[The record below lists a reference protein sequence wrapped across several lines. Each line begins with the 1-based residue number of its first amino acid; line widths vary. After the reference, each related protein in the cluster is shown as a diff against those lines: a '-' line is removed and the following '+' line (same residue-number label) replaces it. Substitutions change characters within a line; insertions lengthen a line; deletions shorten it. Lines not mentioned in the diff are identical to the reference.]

1 MFATAPIGTTR
12 PTREET
18 VRLRPGD
25 LPVRLLPNTTVGNET
40 KTVRLRSADLLTKA
54 LPKAISG
61 VDGKRVRMRT
71 IDVPVVG
78 RSPTRCGSAM
88 PT

>member
-1 MFATAPIGTTR
+1 MLTTAPTGNTR
-12 PTREET
+12 TAHEET

-25 LPVRLLPNTTVGNET
+25 LPVRLLPNTTVGYET

-71 IDVPVVG
+71 IDVPVIG
-78 RSPTRCGSAM
+78 RSPTQCGIVMS
-88 PT
+88 T